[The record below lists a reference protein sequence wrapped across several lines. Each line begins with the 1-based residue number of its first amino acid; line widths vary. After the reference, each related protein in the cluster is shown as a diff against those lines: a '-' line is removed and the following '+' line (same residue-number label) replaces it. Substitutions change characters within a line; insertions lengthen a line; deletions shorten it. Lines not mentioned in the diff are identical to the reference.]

1 MYQVPYM
8 YRYVH
13 DTGSAYRYRVEF
25 DWCMLTSRA
34 RTLALHAG
42 RVLVR
47 WGGLAAR
54 ASGDGIAARGTYRH
68 MARRCI

>member
-1 MYQVPYM
+1 M

-47 WGGLAAR
+47 WGGLAQWT
-54 ASGDGIAARGTYRH
+54 D
-68 MARRCI
+68 RRLWAIKAWQ